1 MGHSSITVSQRYVH
15 PTPEII
21 ENAILA
27 QERASQEFAENRGAL
42 PTNFPTVEAASGERI
57 Q

>member
-1 MGHSSITVSQRYVH
+1 VSQRYVH